1 MSCCCGHGPCHYHHG
16 YPYASTY
23 APPPVAYYPTPEPYG
38 YGYSYGY
45 GRRRRR
51 RVEAEDLADYLQ
63 DLEAEVARV
72 RRELDELRKTDTTES

>member
-1 MSCCCGHGPCHYHHG
+1 MSCHYGHGPCHCHHG
-16 YPYASTY
+16 YPC
-23 APPPVAYYPTPEPYG
+23 APAYGPPGAYYPPPEP
-38 YGYSYGY
+38 YGY

-51 RVEAEDLADYLQ
+51 RVDAEDLAEHLQ